1 MAKKINADH
10 IEWAISLKTTEAQKA
25 LHDLEKSNRDLKT
38 QQKDVKRSLLEL
50 EKANLKG
57 SKSYKSLQNDL
68 KGLNRQVN
76 ENNEKMKALRHTM
89 DPSVMT
95 ISQLRKRLK
104 ELKSELHNTSKATDP
119 ERFAQLRQQIS
130 DTNNAIS
137 QMTSETEKSK
147 SSFLGF
153 SKIGET
159 VKGALYSIGTF
170 LMTYV
175 VNGFKQFLTTIIDFE
190 KANSRL
196 AAVLGTT
203 KAGIK
208 DLTAEA
214 RRLGA
219 TTSYTA
225 AQVTSLQIE
234 LAKLGFAKDQ
244 IKDMTPAVLKF
255 AKAVDTDLGSAA
267 AFAGA
272 SMRIFG
278 KEASEVDEMLATL
291 AIGTTKSALD
301 FSFLQNAMST
311 VGPVAASFGF
321 TVEETT
327 ALLGALAN
335 AGFDASTAAT
345 ATRNI
350 LLNLADSN
358 GKLAQAIGQ
367 PVNNL
372 GDLVAGLQKLTAE
385 GIDLNAALELTD
397 KRSVAAFSSFL
408 AGADTLT
415 SLQASVT
422 DCSDQFNA
430 MSEEM
435 GDNVS
440 GALAILQSTVE
451 GVVLKF
457 YEARGPLKAIVDA
470 MSAVVS
476 WVGVLIDLI
485 GRMSGL
491 IITAAGAWAAYR
503 AGLLLN
509 VALKKVYYLW
519 ITRSTKATLLETA
532 AIKGQSVLL
541 SAYKGLILLVNAAKA
556 LMTGNIL
563 KAGAAMRTFN
573 LVVKMNPLGLL
584 LSVISAVIV
593 AFDLFG
599 DKADESAQKLEEAK
613 KRTEEFRKSI
623 SDLSAG
629 TKKYAT
635 EELANLDKLYN
646 AATNQYKS
654 TNRRIAAAKELQRL
668 YPAYFANMST
678 EEIMVGKAC
687 IQYARLAKNIRE
699 VAKAKAAQEL
709 MKENEKEMLRL
720 GIELGLEY
728 DKITDLQ
735 DQIKKKNLQI
745 SEYEWK
751 RDHSFGRRDLDPVI
765 EQLKSERDAMRD
777 ELRSLIAPYNEKK
790 TNYEAIKP
798 VNDQLEKMYGDI
810 DTSKFDVENDLG
822 KPLGVVA
829 NTADDAATKLKKL
842 NTEIKSL
849 QKQLKD
855 AKPGTDVKA
864 LAAKIKLLQSQ
875 RKELLGTEASK
886 RTPGTYQ
893 DDSLKKVTAP
903 IETEHLTRQ
912 QSIDDKKSSMTA
924 GAYARATAEET
935 KRYAQET
942 IDALTKLRASTAES
956 HDKTLDEID
965 MQLILWQGKITK
977 AQADIDKSVR
987 DEAERGHNERMKQLA
1002 DGYKD
1007 QERTLNAAVSAGTK
1021 AREVADIELL
1031 AHSTSTHRQEL
1042 AELQSYLSEVK
1053 GLNYDSADDRE
1064 KAEQKVTD
1072 AIKSKQNEILTDTGH
1087 FMEKYR
1093 ELIANDNSAESV
1105 EAEWQ
1110 RRRMTVAAA
1119 YDAMIAME
1127 GLSADQTVALQEAKN
1142 RALAQLDAERLVSL
1156 TEHQAQVSGSWADE
1170 YDHELAM
1177 LKESHAKGMIE
1188 EKDFQ
1193 KKKLQ
1198 LQMKNAMKYYSY
1210 FQNLAAN
1217 TVGAMQ
1223 EYEIAASDAKY
1234 DELIRQAENNGE
1246 DTAALEEE
1254 KENAKLE
1261 IQKKYADADFAVK
1274 VAQIIANTALAIM
1287 TAYGQLG
1294 PIAGSVAAAMLT
1306 ATGAMQVAAA
1316 NAERER
1322 IKNLQPKRTA
1332 KKSDVA
1338 SSASATRQL
1347 TGYSEGGYTGD
1358 GARYEVAGV
1367 VHRGEYVIPKP
1378 IMSHPYVVDAVGN
1391 IEAIRRYRMSPLPP
1405 VSSGYA
1411 DGGFTGDAADRV
1423 KEGPSSSLDLTLRE
1437 LRKTAKAMRKPQRSY
1452 VVLKDIHR
1460 AESIVTAA
1468 RNPFTRK

>member
-1 MAKKINADH
+1 MARKISEDH
-10 IEWAISLKTTEAQKA
+10 IKWAISLNTSEAQREMHK
-25 LHDLEKSNRDLKT
+25 LEKSSRELTSRQRELK
-38 QQKDVKRSLLEL
+38 KSLLEL

-57 SKSYKSLQNDL
+57 SKSYVDLQKEL
-68 KGLNRQVN
+68 KGINARLSENDSKMRAIRQ
-76 ENNEKMKALRHTM
+76 TI
-89 DPSVMT
+89 DPSVLT
-95 ISQLRKRLK
+95 IAQLNKRLK
-104 ELKSELHNTSKATDP
+104 ELRSELNNTSKATEP
-119 ERFAQLRQQIS
+119 ERFADLRRRI
-130 DTNNAIS
+130 DETKTAMS
-137 QMTSETEKSK
+137 QMTGESEKTKR
-147 SSFLGF
+147 SFLGF
-153 SKIGET
+153 SKVEEI
-159 VKGALYSIGTF
+159 VKGALYAIGAF
-170 LMTYV
+170 LLSYV
-175 VNGFKQFLTTIIDFE
+175 VNGFRQAISTIIEFE
-190 KANSRL
+190 KANSKL
-196 AAVLGTT
+196 AAVLGST
-203 KAGIK
+203 KKDIK
-208 DLTAEA
+208 DLTDEA

-367 PVNNL
+367 PVTNL
-372 GDLVAGLQKLTAE
+372 GDLVAGLKKLTAE
-385 GIDLNAALELTD
+385 GIDLNAVLELTD
-397 KRSVAAFSSFL
+397 KRSVSAFSSFL
-408 AGADTLT
+408 ANADTLT
-415 SLQASVT
+415 NLQASVSGCT
-422 DCSDQFNA
+422 DQFNA

-440 GALAILQSTVE
+440 GALAILESTVE

-457 YEARGPLKAIVDA
+457 YEAKGPLKAIIDA

-476 WVGVLIDLI
+476 WIGTLIELI

-503 AGLLLN
+503 AGLILTT
-509 VALKKVYYLW
+509 VVKKAYYLW

-541 SAYKGLILLVNAAKA
+541 TAYKGLLLLVNAAKA
-556 LMTGNIL
+556 LFATNVTR
-563 KAGAAMRTFN
+563 AGACMRAFN
-573 LVVKMNPLGLL
+573 LIVKLNPLGLQ

-842 NTEIKSL
+842 NTEIKGL

-855 AKPGTDVKA
+855 AKPGTDIKA
-864 LAAKIKLLQSQ
+864 LSARLKELQNQ
-875 RKELLGTEASK
+875 RKELLGTQAEK
-886 RTPGTYQ
+886 HTPGTYQ

-903 IETEHLTRQ
+903 IKNEHLERQ
-912 QSIDDKKSSMTA
+912 QKIDDKKPSMTA
-924 GAYARATAEET
+924 GAYALATAEET

-942 IDALTKLRASTAES
+942 IDALKKLRESTSES
-956 HDKTLDEID
+956 HDQTLDEID
-965 MQLILWQGKITK
+965 MQLILWKGTLTK
-977 AQADIDKSVR
+977 AQGEINKSII
-987 DEAERGHNERMKQLA
+987 AEEQKGHEERMTQFA
-1002 DGYKD
+1002 DNLKEK
-1007 QERTLNAAVSAGTK
+1007 ERTQQQAVIDGTK
-1021 AREVADIELL
+1021 TQEVADMELMVYRKQ
-1031 AHSTSTHRQEL
+1031 AHAQEL
-1042 AELQSYLSEVK
+1042 AELQSYLKTVK
-1053 GLNYDSADDRE
+1053 GLTYESADDRE
-1064 KAEQKVTD
+1064 KAEAKVAA
-1072 AIKSKQNEILTDTGH
+1072 AIRTKQNEILTDTGN
-1087 FMEKYR
+1087 FMAKYR
-1093 ELIANDNSAESV
+1093 ELIANDHSV
-1105 EAEWQ
+1105 ESMEQQWDV
-1110 RRRMTVAAA
+1110 RRAAV
-1119 YDAMIAME
+1119 IAMYDGMLAQE
-1127 GLSADQTVALQEAKN
+1127 GLTADQTIALQEAKN
-1142 RALAQLDAERLVSL
+1142 RALAQLDAERLVQL
-1156 TEHQAQVSGSWADE
+1156 TDHQAQVSGSWADE
-1170 YDHELAM
+1170 YAAEMALLDQQHAQGL
-1177 LKESHAKGMIE
+1177 LKEK
-1188 EKDFQ
+1188 Q
-1193 KKKLQ
+1193 YQQKKLQ

-1210 FQNLAAN
+1210 FQSLAAS

-1234 DELIRQAENNGE
+1234 DELIRQAENNGQ

-1254 KENAKLE
+1254 KENAKLD
-1261 IQKKYADADFAVK
+1261 IQKKYADANFAVK
-1274 VAQIIANTALAIM
+1274 VAEIIANTAVAIM
-1287 TAYGQLG
+1287 TAYSQLG
-1294 PIAGSVAAAMLT
+1294 AFAAPAIALIA
-1306 ATGAMQVAAA
+1306 ATGAIQVATA

-1332 KKSDVA
+1332 KKSDTSTPAV
-1338 SSASATRQL
+1338 TRQL
-1347 TGYSEGGYTGD
+1347 TGYSDGGYTGN
-1358 GARYEVAGV
+1358 GGRYEVAGV

-1378 IMSHPYVVDAVGN
+1378 IMTHPYVVDAVGT
-1391 IEAIRRYRMSPLPP
+1391 IESIRRNRLAPA
-1405 VSSGYA
+1405 VSAHQGYA
-1411 DGGFTGDAADRV
+1411 DGGFTSSPTAASVSTEEVAALRDT
-1423 KEGPSSSLDLTLRE
+1423 LTDLRSTVRS
-1437 LRKTAKAMRKPQRSY
+1437 MRKMRAY
-1452 VVLKDIHR
+1452 VVYKDIQR
-1460 AESIVTAA
+1460 AGSTLDKA
-1468 RNPFTRK
+1468 RSPFTRK